1 MVAARVTRRAAR
13 AAVADWRLVWE
24 SGVAAW
30 WHASYRRI
38 VRSSFATVPLYRERW
53 ALDGRTDP
61 TLVPGRSG
69 RDGGAV
75 SSVEVAARSADLV
88 PIGGGEADV
97 DRLRGLGFVL
107 PPLGDRALVVVLDP
121 TGPRP
126 PADLPKG
133 VRGCV
138 LDPDRLRSDGVSS
151 AVAAVTARLRR
162 GGTVLAV
169 GSDKDLARLVET
181 LPAEDAVAVDR
192 LPVGGLDRPD
202 PEPFG
207 VLHDPI
213 LGFLAAFG
221 GCGRWHVDW
230 RRVHVRETA
239 AGLAFTL
246 LRQRSPRLVDVL
258 VGGGVPGRVRP
269 CPRHGTPVLLT

>member
-1 MVAARVTRRAAR
+1 M
-13 AAVADWRLVWE
+13 WGP
-24 SGVAAW
+24 GVAAW
-30 WHASYRRI
+30 WHAAYRRV

-61 TLVPGRSG
+61 VLVAGRAG
-69 RDGGAV
+69 FDGGAV
-75 SSVEVAARSADLV
+75 SSVEIAGRMADLV
-88 PIGGGEADV
+88 PIGGGEAEV

-107 PPLGDRALVVVLDP
+107 PPLGDEALVVVLDT

-126 PADLPKG
+126 PADLPRG

-151 AVAAVTARLRR
+151 AVAAVTSRLRR
-162 GGTVLAV
+162 GGPVLAV
-169 GSDKDLARLVET
+169 GSDKHLARLVET
-181 LPAEDAVAVDR
+181 LPAEDAVALDR
-192 LPVGGLDRPD
+192 LPVGELDQLD
-202 PEPFG
+202 AGPFG
-207 VLHDPI
+207 VLHDQT
-213 LGFLAAFG
+213 LGFLGSFG
-221 GCGRWHVDW
+221 ECGRWHVDW

-258 VGGGVPGRVRP
+258 VGGGVRGRVGP
-269 CPRHGTPVLLT
+269 CPRHATPVLLT